1 VGFNK
6 NGLIGTA
13 LKSFYNK
20 RKNQKKSSTELRY
33 TLSLYFLIP
42 IIFSGISIFAFII
55 GLNLNMTLYNPTTKV
70 LLGTGLGVLTFL
82 CGLLLF
88 WFVLQ
93 PIKRFVKKT
102 QNLPIFQERDN
113 TERRKSLKQPD
124 NEIQYYSQVLSHA
137 TDILGKIEAT
147 RFFPEIIGHCRTM
160 RHLFSQILKV
170 APSEAT
176 VLIMG
181 ESGTGKELVAD
192 AVYRQSRRVGKPFV
206 KINCVAIPENLLES
220 EFFGHEKGS
229 FTGAIAQ
236 KKGKFELANSGTIFL
251 DEIGDISPAIQ
262 AKLLRVLQEKE
273 FSRIGS
279 NKSIIVDVR
288 FITATNKNLPEM
300 VKKGEFREDLYHRL
314 NVFPIVLPS
323 LRQRDDISDLT
334 DYFLENLPLQSSKH
348 KFDNG
353 SQNEKS
359 FQNTSKQIIIS
370 EEALE
375 YLESYSWPGN
385 VRELKNTIERAA
397 LISETGIIEISHLP
411 LTILEHET
419 DNISSFLNTI
429 GLSEGV
435 SMDDQLRSMEKKMI
449 ISALIKSGYKQVAAA
464 ELLNINKRSLWH
476 RIKKYEIDVA
486 SLQKLQ
492 NLE

>member
-1 VGFNK
+1 M
-6 NGLIGTA
+6 IGTV
-13 LKSFYNK
+13 LKPYYNK
-20 RKNQKKSSTELRY
+20 KKQKKASSDLRY
-33 TLSLYFLIP
+33 TISLYLIIP
-42 IIFSGISIFAFII
+42 IIFAGISIFAFII
-55 GLNLNMTLYNPTTKV
+55 GLNFNLPTYSTTTKFF
-70 LLGTGLGVLTFL
+70 LGAGLGVLTFL

-88 WFVLQ
+88 WFVFK
-93 PIKRFVKKT
+93 PIKKFIQKT
-102 QNLPIFQERDN
+102 KNLPVFQERKN
-113 TERRKSLKQPD
+113 QERRSSWQQPE
-124 NEIQYYSQVLSHA
+124 NEIQYYSQILSQA

-147 RFFPEIIGHCRTM
+147 RLFPEIIGHCRTM
-160 RHLFSQILKV
+160 RQLFNQIRKV

-192 AVYRQSRRVGKPFV
+192 AVYRQSLRVGKPFV

-236 KKGKFELANSGTIFL
+236 KKGKFELANTGTIFL

-279 NKSIIVDVR
+279 NKSINVDVR
-288 FITATNKNLPEM
+288 FITATNKNLPDI
-300 VKKGEFREDLYHRL
+300 VKKGGFREDLYHRL
-314 NVFPIVLPS
+314 NVFPMVLPP
-323 LRQRDDISDLT
+323 LRNRDNDDISDLT
-334 DYFLENLPLQSSKH
+334 NYFLENLPLKKSKH
-348 KFDNG
+348 TT
-353 SQNEKS
+353 NEIPQDQKI
-359 FQNTSKQIIIS
+359 FQNTSKPIQIS
-370 EEALE
+370 QDAME
-375 YLESYSWPGN
+375 YLETYSWPGN

-397 LISETGIIEISHLP
+397 LISETGIIEITHLP
-411 LTILEHET
+411 LNIIDHET
-419 DNISSFLNTI
+419 GNTSSLSSVNNLPEGIS
-429 GLSEGV
+429 V
-435 SMDDQLRSMEKKMI
+435 DDHLRNLEKRMI
-449 ISALIKSGYKQVAAA
+449 ISALIKSRCKQVAAA
-464 ELLNINKRSLWH
+464 ELLNINQRSLWH